1 VHRSGYL
8 VGITAVLGLFWG
20 TAHSVCQQQ
29 EPERRPLPTL
39 AKTHDAHSLGA
50 SVHNIDA
57 IQRCHRPPTFAS
69 GGLSGYTYAVLGS
82 TLGARIIVRQL
93 RAVLG
98 PAASFRF
105 DGGEDGLYQAAW
117 SAFRSDLE
125 ESGENDLE
133 PICATAVGIFDACAE
148 WFLEPI
154 PGLEARW

>member
-1 VHRSGYL
+1 VCTEAAILSGLPWCLACFGARPIPSVSNRSPSEG
-8 VGITAVLGLFWG
+8 
-20 TAHSVCQQQ
+20 
-29 EPERRPLPTL
+29 PPTL

-69 GGLSGYTYAVLGS
+69 GGLSGYTYVVLGS
-82 TLGARIIVRQL
+82 TLGAKIIVRQL

-105 DGGEDGLYQAAW
+105 YGGEDGLYQAAW

-125 ESGENDLE
+125 ESGEKD
-133 PICATAVGIFDACAE
+133 
-148 WFLEPI
+148 LEPI
-154 PGLEARW
+154 PGLEAR